1 VSLPMQRLTDDLER
15 HDAGYPEPTCNLCVA
30 DPARVNWMV
39 SQAQDPDMVSGYS
52 IMLYIPPQSAALST
66 IYFHK
71 VLAH

>member
-1 VSLPMQRLTDDLER
+1 MN
-15 HDAGYPEPTCNLCVA
+15 HDAWCPECTYSLCVA
-30 DPARVNWMV
+30 DPERANWMV

>member
-1 VSLPMQRLTDDLER
+1 MLGILNRHATYVLLILLELT
-15 HDAGYPEPTCNLCVA
+15 
-30 DPARVNWMV
+30 WMV
-39 SQAQDPDMVSGYS
+39 SQAQDPDMVSGDC

>member
-1 VSLPMQRLTDDLER
+1 MN
-15 HDAGYPEPTCNLCVA
+15 HDAWCPERTYSLCVA
-30 DPARVNWMV
+30 DPERANWMV